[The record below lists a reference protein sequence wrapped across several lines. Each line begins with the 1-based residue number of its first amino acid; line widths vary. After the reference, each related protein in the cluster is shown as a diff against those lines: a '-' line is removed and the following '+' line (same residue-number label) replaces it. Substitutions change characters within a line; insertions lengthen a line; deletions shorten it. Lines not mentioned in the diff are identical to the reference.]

1 MAHQL
6 LRLTQRLCNKPQLIA
21 LASIGAVMSYL
32 DGRNNQTVNMHLDIP
47 SVHEQHHAPIQM
59 NGKVGRLSIE
69 GALTNIK
76 YEGVCG
82 EEGCSYESLVEQT
95 KELIAEGVST
105 IILDIDSGGG
115 EAYGCFEAANEV
127 HQLCSVNRIR
137 LLAYV
142 DGMACSAA
150 YAWACIADELVV
162 NSMADVGSIGVV
174 VQLMNTMR
182 YEKMVGLD
190 RTFVYAGDSKIP
202 FDTEGNF
209 TDSFISDIQTSVD
222 FFYEAFINHVATH
235 RNLSPQ
241 QVKDTQA
248 RVFLPTEA
256 VSLGLVDKV
265 MTKQEFIDYA
275 FS

>member
-1 MAHQL
+1 MAHRL
-6 LRLTQRLCNKPQLIA
+6 LRLTQRLCNKPQLISPS
-21 LASIGAVMSYL
+21 SIGAVMAYL
-32 DGRNNQTVNMHLDIP
+32 DGRNSGVNMHLDVP
-47 SVHEQHHAPIQM
+47 SVHEQHPAPIQM
-59 NGKVGRLSIE
+59 NGKVGMLSID

-76 YEGVCG
+76 YEGECG
-82 EEGCSYESLVEQT
+82 ETGCSYEGLVEQT
-95 KELIAEGVST
+95 KELISEGVST

-127 HQLCSVNRIR
+127 RQLCTANNIR
-137 LLAYV
+137 VLAYV

-150 YAWACIADELVV
+150 YAWASIADELIV
-162 NSMADVGSIGVV
+162 NPMADVGSIGVV

-182 YEKMVGLD
+182 YEKAVGLD

-202 FDTEGNF
+202 FDAEGNF
-209 TDSFISDIQTSVD
+209 TESFITDIQTSVD
-222 FFYEAFINHVATH
+222 FFYDSFVNHVAKY

-248 RVFLPTEA
+248 KVFLPKEA
-256 VSLGLVDKV
+256 LSLGLVDNV
-265 MTKQEFIDYA
+265 MTKQEFINYA

>member
-6 LRLTQRLCNKPQLIA
+6 LRLTQRLCNKPQLISPK
-21 LASIGAVMSYL
+21 SIGAVMSYL
-32 DGRNNQTVNMHLDIP
+32 DGRNSGVNMHLDVP
-47 SVHEQHHAPIQM
+47 SVTEQQPAPIQM
-59 NGKVGRLSIE
+59 NGKVGMLSIE

-76 YEGVCG
+76 YEGMCG
-82 EEGCSYESLVEQT
+82 DVGCSYEGLVEQT
-95 KELIAEGVST
+95 KELVAEGVST

-127 HQLCSVNRIR
+127 RQLCTANNIR
-137 LLAYV
+137 VLTYV

-150 YAWACIADELVV
+150 YAWASIADELIV
-162 NSMADVGSIGVV
+162 NPMADVGSIGVV

-182 YEKMVGLD
+182 YEKAVGLD

-209 TDSFISDIQTSVD
+209 TEGFIADIQQSVD
-222 FFYEAFINHVATH
+222 FFYAEFVVHVAQY
-235 RNLSPQ
+235 RQLSVQ

-248 RVFLPTEA
+248 KVYLPTEA
-256 VSLGLVDKV
+256 LSLGLVDKV
-265 MTKQEFIDYA
+265 MTKQEFINYA